1 MFVHGIKKKSQIII
15 KILGWGHLHLLINRN
30 PSHIAIQKVEEADS
44 KESVQINSC
53 LLAKTLTV
61 STFFPRN
68 ITSILIHNQ

>member
-1 MFVHGIKKKSQIII
+1 MFVHGIKKKSQVII
-15 KILGWGHLHLLINRN
+15 KILGWGHLHLIINGN
-30 PSHIAIQKVEEADS
+30 PSHIAIQKVDGFTK

-61 STFFPRN
+61 SMFFPRN